1 MLHAMSSGGRI
12 GYDAPYMPRGCDMR
26 WFTSEEI
33 CEILGRFEK
42 VVIVG
47 DYASACYWQ
56 HQHPASEGHRVWRC
70 HGLELLDAGEV
81 SWARILDGA
90 LMLMYAPGGN
100 AFATSSS
107 T

>member
-1 MLHAMSSGGRI
+1 MLNAMSSGGRI

-47 DYASACYWQ
+47 DSMLR
-56 HQHPASEGHRVWRC
+56 HVTGSINI
-70 HGLELLDAGEV
+70 LLRKDIGY
-81 SWARILDGA
+81 GA
-90 LMLMYAPGGN
+90 VTDWNFSMQER
-100 AFATSSS
+100 
-107 T
+107 